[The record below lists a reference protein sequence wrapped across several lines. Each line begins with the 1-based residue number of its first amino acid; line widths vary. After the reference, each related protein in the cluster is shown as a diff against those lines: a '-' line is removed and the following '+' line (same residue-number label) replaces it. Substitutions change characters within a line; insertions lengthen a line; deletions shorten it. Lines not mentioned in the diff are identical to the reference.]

1 MISLASNHKQRWLT
15 NIGINNNQTTG
26 GGKMARMGVGWGAV
40 GWTKTVGP
48 QSEKVQNILPN
59 KSAAEVP

>member
-1 MISLASNHKQRWLT
+1 
-15 NIGINNNQTTG
+15 
-26 GGKMARMGVGWGAV
+26 MARMGVGWGAV